1 MGRVACGRPPANTMM
16 RKASWRSTGGSWS
29 RHLPGMLITDYFT
42 IGLDGSIWTA
52 GSGGIHVVEPEA
64 VATE

>member
-1 MGRVACGRPPANTMM
+1 MGRVACGRPPANTMTH
-16 RKASWRSTGGSWS
+16 KASWRSTGSTWS
-29 RHLPGMLITDYFT
+29 RYLPGTLITDIT

-52 GSGGIHVVEPEA
+52 GSGGIHVIEPEA